1 MAAFLTIARSIEF
14 GDLKTQ
20 KWLVSILASFL
31 SSILLSQPL
40 KVICLT
46 IFVTCLRRKST
57 EDEDNE
63 LTAHLDENEAMYL
76 DEDEEYLHAMN
87 VCFFPISSL
96 NSSVYFQ
103 LDNPLSTIRKR
114 PQVNRLTEGEVAHA
128 RLIRLRDKRMWQAVR
143 EILGFIFLA
152 WTIYTLSYFDR
163 DPNASYQ
170 VTHLRNLFLNIDKA
184 NNNFTQI
191 RTVDDYWQ
199 WLQSSFVPSIRAQEW
214 YNGAPPRNLSG
225 FIADRNNRL
234 IGWPRMRQLRVK
246 PGSSSSSPFISHLSR
261 VNSIPLS
268 TPRHGQA
275 R

>member
-1 MAAFLTIARSIEF
+1 MAAFFTIARSIEF

-46 IFVTCLRRKST
+46 IFVTFLKRKST

-63 LTAHLDENEAMYL
+63 MTAQLDENEAMYL
-76 DEDEEYLHAMN
+76 NEDEEYLHAMN

-96 NSSVYFQ
+96 SSLFHFQ

-114 PQVNRLTEGEVAHA
+114 PQVNRLTEGQVTYA
-128 RLIRLRDKRMWQAVR
+128 RNSRLRDKRMWQAVR
-143 EILGFIFLA
+143 EILGFIVLA

-246 PGSSSSSPFISHLSR
+246 TGSSLSSPFISHLPR
-261 VNSIPLS
+261 VNSISLP